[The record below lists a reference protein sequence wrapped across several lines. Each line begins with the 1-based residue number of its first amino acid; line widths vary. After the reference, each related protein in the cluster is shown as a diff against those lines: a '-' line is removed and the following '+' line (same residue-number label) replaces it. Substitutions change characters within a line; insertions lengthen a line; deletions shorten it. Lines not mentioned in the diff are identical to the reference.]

1 MACTLVPTIQI
12 SPAPPQ
18 EHFPEP
24 YSPFRNLSFPE
35 PDKDS
40 FRSTH
45 LTPPPTHTT
54 FAKHLSPL
62 CPPDAPVTNKGLER
76 ERFEALL
83 KASRERN
90 ALVGAKKAVDLRKE
104 IAHKA
109 HRNKLGV
116 SPPALSS
123 SKLAHTVPPVERR
136 ALFLSKVQAPPS
148 PTATVTPKTPP
159 DSPAIFHYSL
169 PSPGL
174 VSPLAMFDS
183 LHENNDSNIRTCQP
197 WVEQVDFRLSN
208 DDKKQTSQSAGLPK
222 ANKAAQVL
230 PSLDQISA
238 RLKTLASARSTT
250 IVDGLRPPAAVPVQ
264 ASSIP
269 SNRSATIE
277 IGRLKMPVRA
287 PKPITASVSES
298 PPIQPHQVPITSSP
312 PKPPVAPFPS
322 DLQVTTTVVP
332 RTAIAPSAQ
341 LTESNLKIL
350 DARERKAHNM
360 LSTLR
365 RRTLSTPQQ
374 PLQAAPV
381 VNTAMPGSLT
391 RNAARRTMPLPLP
404 EEVMEL
410 DMDGRKSR
418 WKRHSAP
425 ADLMP
430 RERVGFEHPV
440 FVLPG
445 AF

>member
-1 MACTLVPTIQI
+1 MACTLIPTIQI
-12 SPAPPQ
+12 SHAPPQ

-35 PDKDS
+35 PDSDP
-40 FRSTH
+40 FRPTL

-83 KASRERN
+83 RASKERN
-90 ALVGAKKAVDLRKE
+90 ALVGAKKALDLRKE

-109 HRNKLGV
+109 HKNRL
-116 SPPALSS
+116 
-123 SKLAHTVPPVERR
+123 VERR
-136 ALFLSKVQAPPS
+136 ALFLSKVLAPPS
-148 PTATVTPKTPP
+148 PTATTTPKTPP
-159 DSPAIFHYSL
+159 ESPGIFHYSL

-174 VSPLAMFDS
+174 VSPLALFDT
-183 LHENNDSNIRTCQP
+183 LHDSNESTLHTRHS
-197 WVEQVDFRLSN
+197 WVEQVDFRVP
-208 DDKKQTSQSAGLPK
+208 DDHKKPISLSAGPPR
-222 ANKAAQVL
+222 AHKAAL

-250 IVDGLRPPAAVPVQ
+250 IVDGLRPPVAVPVTAPS
-264 ASSIP
+264 ASSNKP
-269 SNRSATIE
+269 ATIE

-287 PKPITASVSES
+287 PKPITAS
-298 PPIQPHQVPITSSP
+298 
-312 PKPPVAPFPS
+312 
-322 DLQVTTTVVP
+322 
-332 RTAIAPSAQ
+332 

-350 DARERKAHNM
+350 DARERRAHDM

-365 RRTLSTPQQ
+365 RRTL
-374 PLQAAPV
+374 
-381 VNTAMPGSLT
+381 
-391 RNAARRTMPLPLP
+391 TMPSPLP
-404 EEVMEL
+404 EEAVEM
-410 DMDGRKSR
+410 DMDSRKCR

-430 RERVGFEHPV
+430 RERIGFEHPV
-440 FVLPG
+440 FALRG

>member
-1 MACTLVPTIQI
+1 MACSLIPAIHI

-24 YSPFRNLSFPE
+24 YSPFQNLSFPE
-35 PDKDS
+35 QDKDA
-40 FRSTH
+40 FRPTL
-45 LTPPPTHTT
+45 LTPPPSHTA

-62 CPPDAPVTNKGLER
+62 CPPDAPLTNKGLER

-109 HRNKLGV
+109 HRNKL
-116 SPPALSS
+116 
-123 SKLAHTVPPVERR
+123 VERR

-148 PTATVTPKTPP
+148 PTATITPKTPP

-183 LHENNDSNIRTCQP
+183 LNDNNDFDKRSCP
-197 WVEQVDFRLSN
+197 SWVEQVDFRLPN
-208 DDKKQTSQSAGLPK
+208 DNKISFTRSASLPRDS
-222 ANKAAQVL
+222 KAAQVL

-238 RLKTLASARSTT
+238 RLRTLASTRSST
-250 IVDGLRPPAAVPVQ
+250 IVDRPRPPPTLP
-264 ASSIP
+264 ASAPTAI
-269 SNRSATIE
+269 SNKQATIE
-277 IGRLKMPVRA
+277 IGRLRMPVL
-287 PKPITASVSES
+287 S
-298 PPIQPHQVPITSSP
+298 
-312 PKPPVAPFPS
+312 PFPS

-332 RTAIAPSAQ
+332 RTATTSPVQ
-341 LTESNLKIL
+341 LTESNLKL
-350 DARERKAHNM
+350 LNARERRAHNM

-365 RRTLSTPQQ
+365 RRTL
-374 PLQAAPV
+374 
-381 VNTAMPGSLT
+381 
-391 RNAARRTMPLPLP
+391 NAARRTMPLPIP
-404 EEVMEL
+404 EDVMEL
-410 DMDGRKSR
+410 NTEGRKSR

-430 RERVGFEHPV
+430 RDRIGFEHPV
-440 FVLPG
+440 FALPG